1 MRTYGESCGI
11 AHALDVIG
19 ERWAGLVVRE
29 LLLGPKRFTDL
40 AADLPG
46 ASTSVLSD
54 RLRELEVRGMVAR
67 RRAAP
72 PARVQLYE
80 LTSWGARLGPILA
93 ALGDWGLGSP
103 TFDPDLPMS
112 DDAAALALRT
122 YFVPGGKD
130 WNAHYE
136 LRIGRGVFAARVSR
150 GRLTLE
156 RGPAPHAAA
165 TLTTEARPLTR
176 MLGPDPDRPVHPD
189 QVTGDLALLRQF
201 LAAVNIAAGAHL

>member
-11 AHALDVIG
+11 AHALDAIG

-54 RLRELEVRGMVAR
+54 RLRELEARGIVAR
-67 RRAAP
+67 RPAAP
-72 PARVQLYE
+72 PTRVQLYE
-80 LTSWGARLGPILA
+80 LSSWGARLGPILA

-103 TFDPDLPMS
+103 TFDPDLPVS

-122 YFVPGGKD
+122 YFVPGGKE
-130 WNAHYE
+130 WNADYE
-136 LRIGRGVFAARVSR
+136 LRIGRGVFDARVSH
-150 GRLTLE
+150 GHLALE
-156 RGPAPHAAA
+156 RGPASHPDA
-165 TLTTEARPLTR
+165 TLTTEAWPLTR
-176 MLGPDPDRPVHPD
+176 MLGPNPDRRVRPD
-189 QVTGDLALLRQF
+189 QVTGDLPLLQQL
-201 LAAVNIAAGAHL
+201 LAAVDIAAGVHL